1 MNNDAINQVINNY
14 VRDNLS
20 PKPEH
25 RTYISAKYEA
35 LCVLLGGGCFQ
46 AGSYARFTAIN
57 PVHDLDIIYV
67 VKDSTIKID
76 PHRFMEALAT
86 KIKNSDIP
94 GIKNVQV
101 QTHSVTIIFDD
112 SDTNFSIDVVPALEL
127 MERNLYHEPL
137 YEVPEIL
144 KFNPHNRAR
153 RYQNAAIQP
162 ISWIKTDPRGY
173 IRAASELNNA
183 NPSFRHATKFSKGW
197 RHFCKMAYEDDFK
210 FKSFHFEQMF
220 FRFFTDHPGANT
232 TDAIIACMGAIPAA
246 LEQPQFK
253 DRANDKV
260 FIDQYVRELDGKQKS
275 LIVKLQAEAYAQA
288 VRLPG
293 ATSADELHKMLNG
306 ILNVDRPKPAAAY
319 SGATVVAPPRQPWA
333 Y

>member
-1 MNNDAINQVINNY
+1 MNDAAINQVINNY

-25 RTYISAKYEA
+25 RAYISAKYEA
-35 LCVLLGGGCFQ
+35 LCALLGGGCFQ
-46 AGSYARFTAIN
+46 SGSYARFTAIN

-67 VKDSTIKID
+67 VRDATIKLD
-76 PHRFMEALAT
+76 PHRFMEALAA
-86 KIKNSDIP
+86 KIKGSGIP
-94 GIKNVQV
+94 GIRDVRV

-112 SDTNFSIDVVPALEL
+112 ADADFSIDVVPALEL
-127 MERNLYHEPL
+127 MERNIYHEPL

-144 KFNPHNRAR
+144 KFNPHNRVR
-153 RYQNAAIQP
+153 RYQNAALRP
-162 ISWIKTDPRGY
+162 ISWVKTDPRGY
-173 IRAASELNNA
+173 TRAASLLNDT
-183 NPSFRHATKFSKGW
+183 NPNFRHATKFGKGW

-220 FRFFTDHPGANT
+220 FRFFTDHPGAST
-232 TDAIIACMGAIPAA
+232 TDAIIACIGAIPSA

-260 FIDQYVRELDGKQKS
+260 FIDEYVRELDGKQKS
-275 LIVKLQAEAYAQA
+275 LIVKLQAEAYSQ
-288 VRLPG
+288 VMRLPG
-293 ATSADELHKMLNG
+293 AANAEELHKMLNSV
-306 ILNVDRPKPAAAY
+306 LDVEQPKPAAAY
-319 SGATVVAPPRQPWA
+319 SAGTTVVRPRQPWA

>member
-1 MNNDAINQVINNY
+1 MNDAAINQVINNY

-20 PKPEH
+20 PKPGH
-25 RTYISAKYEA
+25 RAYISAKYEA
-35 LCVLLGGGCFQ
+35 LCTLLGGGCFQ
-46 AGSYARFTAIN
+46 SGSYARFNAIN

-67 VKDSTIKID
+67 VRNATVKLD
-76 PHRFMEALAT
+76 PRRFMEALAA
-86 KIKNSDIP
+86 KIKNSGIP
-94 GIKNVQV
+94 GIKDVQV

-112 SDTNFSIDVVPALEL
+112 GDADFSIDVVPALEL
-127 MERNLYHEPL
+127 MERNIYHETL

-144 KFNPHNRAR
+144 KLNQHNRAR
-153 RYQNAAIQP
+153 RYQNAAVRP
-162 ISWIKTDPRGY
+162 ISWVKTDPRGY
-173 IRAASELNNA
+173 IRAASALNDT
-183 NPSFRHATKFSKGW
+183 NPNFRHATKFGKGW

-220 FRFFTDHPGANT
+220 FRFFTDHPGAST
-232 TDAIIACMGAIPAA
+232 TDAIIVCLGAIPTA

-260 FIDQYVRELDGKQKS
+260 FIDEYVRELDGKQKS
-275 LIVKLQAEAYAQA
+275 LVARLQAEAYAQA

-293 ATSADELHKMLNG
+293 AANPHELHKMLNE
-306 ILNVDRPKPAAAY
+306 LLHVERPKPSDA
-319 SGATVVAPPRQPWA
+319 ATVVARPRQPWG